1 MRTILYTGKGGVGKT
16 STAAATALRCA
27 KLGYKTVVLSTDLAH
42 SLADSL
48 DIPLA
53 AEPTE
58 VAENLWAQEV
68 DVYHEIHRH
77 WGSIQDYIANLFA
90 WRGLDEAVAEEMTV
104 PPGME
109 ELSSLLLIN
118 RYARESLYD
127 VCIVD
132 TAPTGETL
140 RLLSFPEVARWWV
153 RNLMP
158 ISRRVS
164 QVLSPVARRLT
175 DMPMPSGDVFD
186 SVQSFLER
194 LDAMH
199 QILADPK
206 QSTVRLVVNPEKMVI
221 KEAQRTFTYLN
232 LYGYSVDAIV
242 CNRIIPDDVQEG
254 YFGNWKDIQRK
265 YFELIK
271 ESFEPL
277 PIFRTPMFEDEMVGE
292 RMLNRLAD
300 AAYGDVDPTQIF
312 YHGRAQVVTKE
323 GDGFV
328 LTLALPLV
336 SKPDVEMMR
345 AGEELIV
352 RVGNQRR
359 NVVLPRALAA
369 LEVRDAK
376 FEAGHLRVRFA

>member
-48 DIPLA
+48 DMPLA
-53 AEPTE
+53 AEPAR
-58 VAENLWAQEV
+58 VADNLWAQEV

-77 WGSIQDYIANLFA
+77 WGAIQDYIANLFA

-104 PPGME
+104 PPGDGGASASCSSTATPASRSTTSASSTPRRRARRCVCSASRRCPLVGPQPHAD
-109 ELSSLLLIN
+109 LSEGLTGPLAG
-118 RYARESLYD
+118 RP
-127 VCIVD
+127 
-132 TAPTGETL
+132 PTHRHADAVGRRL
-140 RLLSFPEVARWWV
+140 RLRPELPR
-153 RNLMP
+153 
-158 ISRRVS
+158 
-164 QVLSPVARRLT
+164 
-175 DMPMPSGDVFD
+175 
-186 SVQSFLER
+186 R

-199 QILADPK
+199 QILSDPK

-221 KEAQRTFTYLN
+221 KETQRTYTYLN
-232 LYGYSVDAIV
+232 LYGYATDAIV

-254 YFGNWKDIQRK
+254 YFGNWKEIQRK
-265 YFELIK
+265 YFEMIQ

-277 PIFRTPMFEDEMVGE
+277 PIFRTPLFDEEMVGE
-292 RMLNRLAD
+292 RMLNKLAD

-359 NVVLPRALAA
+359 NVVLPRALAS

>member
-27 KLGYKTVVLSTDLAH
+27 KLGHRTIVLSTDLAH

-48 DIPLA
+48 DRKLA
-53 AEPTE
+53 AEPLL

-77 WGSIQDYIANLFA
+77 WGAIQDYIANLFA
-90 WRGLDEAVAEEMTV
+90 WRGLDEAIAEEMTV

-109 ELSSLLLIN
+109 ELSSLLLIS
-118 RYARESLYD
+118 RYARDAEYD

-153 RNLMP
+153 RNIMP
-158 ISRRVS
+158 LSRRVS

-199 QILADPK
+199 QLLSDPT

-242 CNRIIPDDVQEG
+242 CNRILPDAVGDD

-265 YFELIK
+265 YFELIQ
-271 ESFEPL
+271 ESFEPI
-277 PIFRTPMFEDEMVGE
+277 PIFRTPLFDEEMVGE
-292 RMLNRLAD
+292 RMLGKLAD
-300 AAYGDVDPTQIF
+300 AAYGDLDPTGVLYQ
-312 YHGRAQVVTKE
+312 GRVQVVTKE
-323 GDGFV
+323 GDGYV
-328 LTLALPLV
+328 LSLALPLA
-336 SKPDVEMMR
+336 SKPDIEMMR
-345 AGEELIV
+345 LGEDLVV

-359 NVVLPRALAA
+359 NVVLPRALVG

-376 FEAGHLRVRFA
+376 FEEGHLRVRFG